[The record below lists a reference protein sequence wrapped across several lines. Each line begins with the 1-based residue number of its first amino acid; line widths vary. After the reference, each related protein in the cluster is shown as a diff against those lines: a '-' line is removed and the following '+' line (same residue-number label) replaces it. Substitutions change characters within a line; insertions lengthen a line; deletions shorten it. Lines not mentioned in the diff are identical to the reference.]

1 MSLCP
6 VFFFKCILV
15 GGGAHFSNN
24 IKMSTK
30 IMLGAK
36 NLTVCSCTRAVI
48 RIVLVAPVYSIT
60 SLESGSGAGYF
71 QGAISKNVSGTQ
83 LSDPTLRL
91 CPHSQSMEEDW
102 LQHLT
107 NTPAQIINPVSK
119 RRTYITFKSFGGQGG
134 GKPPFQ
140 MHPRA
145 FPSPWKLLIGGTVTH
160 VHAHKQLLKEAWSSP
175 PTCTLESPGG
185 FGNYVFTLGNHRF

>member
-1 MSLCP
+1 MQLYHKWLLGLPFIHKAYLTLNTLKDYFEFTISHVFMPC
-6 VFFFKCILV
+6 FFFLNAFSV

-36 NLTVCSCTRAVI
+36 NLTVCSCTRGVI

-91 CPHSQSMEEDW
+91 CPHSQSMEED
-102 LQHLT
+102 
-107 NTPAQIINPVSK
+107 
-119 RRTYITFKSFGGQGG
+119 
-134 GKPPFQ
+134 
-140 MHPRA
+140 
-145 FPSPWKLLIGGTVTH
+145 
-160 VHAHKQLLKEAWSSP
+160 
-175 PTCTLESPGG
+175 
-185 FGNYVFTLGNHRF
+185 